1 MPLVFDATVLQD
13 LARGLR
19 VLAISCRNSAEKQE
33 GSTQT
38 ERFLNAAA
46 ELERRAK
53 TLDEFASRGGTFEIR
68 RR

>member
-1 MPLVFDATVLQD
+1 MPLVFDATVLRD

-19 VLAISCRNSAEKQE
+19 VLAISSRNSAEKQK

-38 ERFLNAAA
+38 DRFREAAG
-46 ELERRAK
+46 EFERRAK
-53 TLDEFASRGGTFEIR
+53 MLDELAGRGGTFEIR